1 MRTHGQVIVSVTA
14 CACAG
19 MLLAE
24 ALLWHMPCQLTSQ
37 TCDISA
43 RRHRDSPE
51 RHPMAGGLNA
61 YLSGVT
67 VSGTTATGSVITP
80 PAGVLTATGA
90 RPTLT

>member
-1 MRTHGQVIVSVTA
+1 
-14 CACAG
+14 
-19 MLLAE
+19 
-24 ALLWHMPCQLTSQ
+24 
-37 TCDISA
+37 
-43 RRHRDSPE
+43 
-51 RHPMAGGLNA
+51 MAGGLNA